1 MKKMGKK
8 KKNLPLK
15 VLGLLFIVFM
25 ALYIASTSG
34 YYESK
39 IRDKVVLTEEGIKE
53 FERRVQNGED
63 VDISAFLNQKRPDYS
78 SYMSTLG
85 DNLTSGI
92 EVLVYDGARFVKDII
107 NSLF

>member
-1 MKKMGKK
+1 MGKK

-63 VDISAFLNQKRPDYS
+63 VDISSFLNQKRPDYS

>member
-1 MKKMGKK
+1 MGKK